1 MPDWIIAGVALTWLG
16 IASYT
21 DIKTREV
28 PDWLSY
34 SLIAFGFGY
43 RLLASV
49 IYQDISFI
57 LAGLL
62 GFVALL
68 SFGALM
74 FYTGQWGGGD
84 SKILMGLGALIGLET
99 TPYSMLLS
107 FFSNILLVGGVY
119 GVVWSIGLAASH
131 FSRFRGEFR
140 KQVSGREFKTTLAVI
155 WILAGAGLGLI
166 LVMGMT
172 LLYGAVIGI
181 LFVMPFLFAAVK
193 AVELSSMYSYVKPD
207 KLTEGDWIAEDVVV
221 GKKVVAGPKDLGISK
236 DQIKELTLLYSK
248 GRVGRIRV
256 KSGIPFVP
264 SFLIAFLITLAF
276 GNLILSI
283 LNL

>member
-1 MPDWIIAGVALTWLG
+1 M
-16 IASYT
+16 
-21 DIKTREV
+21 

-107 FFSNILLVGGVY
+107 FFSNILLIGGVY
-119 GVVWSIGLAASH
+119 GVVWSIGLAAVH
-131 FSRFRGEFR
+131 FTKFRKEFR
-140 KQVSGREFKTTLAVI
+140 KLLLRKDFRIAFAFICVPA
-155 WILAGAGLGLI
+155 LGLA
-166 LVMGMT
+166 LLTRFGVTWALNGMM
-172 LLYGAVIGI
+172 VGI
-181 LFVMPFLFAAVK
+181 LFVIPFLFAAVK
-193 AVELSSMYSYVKPD
+193 AVELSSMYSYVRPD
-207 KLTEGDWIAEDVVV
+207 KLTEGDWIAEDVIV
-221 GKKVVAGPKDLGISK
+221 GKK
-236 DQIKELTLLYSK
+236 DQIKELRMLYSK
-248 GRVGRIRV
+248 GKVGKIKM

-264 SFLIAFLITLAF
+264 SFLIAFLVTLVF
-276 GNLILSI
+276 GNVILGILSP
-283 LNL
+283 